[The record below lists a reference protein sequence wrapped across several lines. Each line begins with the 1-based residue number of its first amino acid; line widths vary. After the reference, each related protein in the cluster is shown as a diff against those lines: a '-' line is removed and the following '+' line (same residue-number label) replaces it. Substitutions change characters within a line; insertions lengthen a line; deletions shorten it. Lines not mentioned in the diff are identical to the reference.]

1 MPELL
6 STSRNQISSRGAGHV
21 LWERF
26 SDATI
31 RRAFN
36 ICCFLLFNLALES
49 ASGASGQRLRPGAKH
64 VSHYNFN
71 QLRSAWRS
79 GIGHARN
86 LPERV
91 GIILPEPDGYSA
103 DIAGYIFRFA
113 AIKFG
118 YRLINLRFNVQKAAF
133 IQQRQRRRLGQ
144 QSVSVIALFDVQ
156 FLKGLTDI

>member
-21 LWERF
+21 LWKRF

-36 ICCFLLFNLALES
+36 IC
-49 ASGASGQRLRPGAKH
+49 
-64 VSHYNFN
+64 
-71 QLRSAWRS
+71 